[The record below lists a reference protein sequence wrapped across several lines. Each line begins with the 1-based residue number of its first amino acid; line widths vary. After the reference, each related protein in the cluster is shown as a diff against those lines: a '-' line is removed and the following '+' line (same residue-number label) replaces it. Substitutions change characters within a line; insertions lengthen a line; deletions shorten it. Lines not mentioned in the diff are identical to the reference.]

1 MSKSPSV
8 QLDRHEGPAA
18 LDRPVE
24 ATRRHL
30 SARQADTVDRLT
42 SAAVDEIRAQG
53 YEGLTVRNVAGRA
66 GVAPATA
73 YNYFAS
79 KDHLVAEVYWRRV
92 QALPITPPDRRWTPA
107 RRVAAALSELA
118 LVVADEPELAAA
130 TTNAL
135 LGAEPDVKVLR
146 DRIGAAWHQR
156 IVTALGD
163 DADPQA
169 VRVLDL
175 AVSGA
180 LLQTGMGHLD
190 YADLPD
196 LLAEV
201 ATTVLRG
208 TLTERTR
215 S

>member
-1 MSKSPSV
+1 
-8 QLDRHEGPAA
+8 
-18 LDRPVE
+18 
-24 ATRRHL
+24 
-30 SARQADTVDRLT
+30 
-42 SAAVDEIRAQG
+42 
-53 YEGLTVRNVAGRA
+53 
-66 GVAPATA
+66 
-73 YNYFAS
+73 
-79 KDHLVAEVYWRRV
+79 
-92 QALPITPPDRRWTPA
+92 
-107 RRVAAALSELA
+107 
-118 LVVADEPELAAA
+118 
-130 TTNAL
+130 
-135 LGAEPDVKVLR
+135 VKVLR

-163 DADPQA
+163 DADARA

-208 TLTERTR
+208 TVTERTR